1 MNEAQD
7 IVNAFRRLAP
17 GRRAALATIVSLEG
31 SSYRRPGARML
42 IIDSGETTGVL
53 SAGCLE
59 QDVCERA
66 RKVMLTGEPALVK
79 YDTTTDD
86 DIVWGLGLGC
96 SGVVHVLIEPA
107 TSERVGS
114 LMQLLAECA
123 ESESCGAIA
132 TVFRSNSESLGAA
145 AFLYADGTIDGHLVA
160 PSIFEDL
167 REVVRDRN
175 STIKHYET
183 AEGYLDVFLEVVRP
197 PARLVIFGAGH
208 DAAPV
213 VRLAKGLG
221 WHTSVVDTRARAA
234 SLERFKEADAVWLCR
249 PEDIG
254 EQVPLSERTA
264 VVLMTHN
271 YLHDLELLQQLL
283 PLPLRYL
290 GCLGPKKRTE
300 QLLLDLSGEDAR
312 CVQVNLSRLHA
323 PVGLDIG
330 AETAEEIAL
339 SIVSEIKAVFSDRAG
354 AQLRN
359 REGAIHDWSTSLLFA
374 IPTLVEVGHPVM
386 DFTTTEVGV
395 VCEV

>member
-1 MNEAQD
+1 MNEAQN

-17 GRRAALATIVSLEG
+17 NQHAALATIVSLEG

-42 IIDSGETTGVL
+42 ITDSGETTGLL
-53 SAGCLE
+53 SAGCFE

-66 RKVMLTGEPALVK
+66 MTVMSTGEPVLVK

-107 TSERVGS
+107 TNERVAG

-132 TVFRSNSESLGAA
+132 TVFRANSETPGAA
-145 AFLYADGTIDGHLVA
+145 AFLFADGTIDGQLVA
-160 PSIFEDL
+160 PSIFDDL
-167 REVVRDRN
+167 REVVRKGS
-175 STIKHYET
+175 STTKRY
-183 AEGYLDVFLEVVRP
+183 AVAGGYIDVFLEVVRP
-197 PARLVIFGAGH
+197 PERLVIFGAGV

-221 WHTSVVDTRARAA
+221 WHTTVVDTRARAT
-234 SLERFKEADAVWLCR
+234 SLERFEEADAVWLCR
-249 PEDIG
+249 PEDVSK
-254 EQVPLSERTA
+254 QVALSERTA

-271 YLHDLELLQQLL
+271 YLHDLELLRQLL
-283 PLPLRYL
+283 PLSLRYL

-300 QLLLDLSGEDAR
+300 RLLLDLSAEDTWFVRA
-312 CVQVNLSRLHA
+312 NLRRVHA

-359 REGAIHDWSTSLLFA
+359 RDGSIHDWSTAPLFA
-374 IPTLVEVGHPVM
+374 VPIGDL
-386 DFTTTEVGV
+386 TTVAAAA
-395 VCEV
+395 VCEI